1 MNRTAGFGRVQ
12 QQATRMPMPGTARIS
27 GTATPMASRTQFRGA
42 SADLLTRGG
51 TTAPTRQRSD
61 REDDDETK
69 RPVKTD
75 DDPDAQLDCDC
86 QCDEDGDCDCDC
98 DCNKDDDESLFA
110 KVTHSLRLP
119 RVGRRK

>member
-42 SADLLTRGG
+42 SADLLARG
-51 TTAPTRQRSD
+51 APTTRQRAD
-61 REDDDETK
+61 QDDDEHK
-69 RPVKTD
+69 PVKTD
-75 DDPDAQLDCDC
+75 DQDAQLECDC
-86 QCDEDGDCDCDC
+86 QCDENGNCDCDC
-98 DCNKDDDESLFA
+98 DKDDDESLFA
-110 KVTHSLRLP
+110 KVTQSLRLP